1 MNTSTC
7 SQDIA
12 DGARVRIA
20 DATISESAG
29 ILLRRVFRILRGC
42 GLSELTLRQLATSA
56 VDAIVQIPDAQP
68 SRVTARQAM
77 MCCDVVLKWR
87 RDCRFVDL
95 NGLPGQLRISEV
107 ENSFESLVHEC
118 APGEDVGAFLRTMI
132 ELGVVR
138 YTDDK
143 HVELMS
149 DSVVTCPGQEGAT
162 IASECVLEHICGFLG
177 SVEFNVFDKPSRARG
192 RFERACYASVPRELV
207 PVLQQLVNSRGQDFV
222 DVIDEWLARRTV
234 RPADKSD
241 TVLVGAG
248 AYLFV
253 RENFT

>member
-1 MNTSTC
+1 MTSEGC
-7 SQDIA
+7 AQGQASKQLA
-12 DGARVRIA
+12 EAQENA
-20 DATISESAG
+20 ISVASRL
-29 ILLRRVFRILRGC
+29 LLRRVFRILKGC
-42 GLSELTLRQLATSA
+42 GLSEGQLRLMAMSA
-56 VDAIVQIPDAQP
+56 VNEVVRIPDSQP
-68 SRVTARQAM
+68 SRLTARQAL

-87 RDCRFVDL
+87 RDYRFVNS
-95 NGLPGQLRISEV
+95 NGLPQQLPIVDE
-107 ENSFESLVHEC
+107 ENSFQSLVHAC
-118 APGEDVGAFLRTMI
+118 APGADANALIETMI

-138 YTDDK
+138 LTEEK
-143 HVELMS
+143 RVELIS
-149 DSVVTCPGQEGAT
+149 ESVVTCSGQEGAA

-177 SVEFNVFDKPSRARG
+177 SVEFNVFDKPSRAKG

-234 RPADKSD
+234 KPSDTTD

-253 RENFT
+253 RENFS